1 MAWTSGF
8 FNSVN
13 GDRLYNADQM
23 SHIFEG
29 LITDGVYES
38 VANKLAV
45 QPNSGMT
52 IQIATG
58 RGWFNKRWV
67 NNDSEYTL
75 TVENSDVIL
84 NRYVAVVIKV
94 DTTDAVRDAV
104 PYLKYGE
111 FATNPVK
118 PSMTRTE
125 TVKEYCLAYIYV
137 GAGVSEISASAI
149 EDTRADE
156 SLCGWVTG
164 LITQLSTSTLFA
176 QYDAIFN
183 EFMTRETADFDQFI
197 AQQMADFNAWFENLQ
212 VQLEGDV
219 AANLTNAL
227 PTSVTVTLSANNWV
241 QSGDIYTQNA
251 QVINMNATKSVVIQG
266 NAETLDAYSGA
277 SVKCVGQDTNTLT
290 FTAESLPTG
299 DVKLDVV
306 HMGM

>member
-1 MAWTSGF
+1 MWTSGF

-38 VANKLAV
+38 VADKLAV

-52 IQIATG
+52 IQIAAG

-75 TVENSDVIL
+75 TVADSDVIL

-94 DTTDAVRDAV
+94 DTTDSVRDAV

-118 PSMTRTE
+118 PIMERTE
-125 TVKEYCLAYIYV
+125 TVKEYCLAYVYV
-137 GAGVSEISASAI
+137 GAGVSEITASAI
-149 EDTRADE
+149 EDTRPDE

-164 LITQLSTSTLFA
+164 LITQLSTATLFA

-183 EFMTRETADFDQFI
+183 EFMTRETADFDKFV
-197 AQQMADFNAWFENLQ
+197 AQQMADFNQWFENLTDNINENTETML
-212 VQLEGDV
+212 VG
-219 AANLTNAL
+219 AL
-227 PTSVTVTLSANNWV
+227 PTSMVLDIPVSDWSDNTATVSVIGMNDTKTVLCSPADNTK
-241 QSGDIYTQNA
+241 DIYVTA
-251 QVINMNATKSVVIQG
+251 G
-266 NAETLDAYSGA
+266 
-277 SVKCVGQDTNTLT
+277 VKLTGQTTNTLT
-290 FTAESLPTG
+290 FTCDTVPSEQVS
-299 DVKLDVV
+299 VNIVQ
-306 HMGM
+306 MGV